1 MYKKGGSPVDWFRF
15 ILLPIALRFTEA
27 YVFSGNR
34 SKKKRTQL
42 AKMKDFALQTLRAP
56 LYVNFLPT
64 VQQFL

>member
-1 MYKKGGSPVDWFRF
+1 MIDSDLFSFR
-15 ILLPIALRFTEA
+15 LLYALQKLMSSVVTVA
-27 YVFSGNR
+27 
-34 SKKKRTQL
+34 KKKRTQL